1 MRAEA
6 VTANVLAL
14 PRLLRARGIATDAEH
29 GRLLLR
35 ALAAVDL
42 TAPDDVRAACRA
54 VLVRR
59 PGDLAAFDDEF
70 DRFWASLRGATA
82 SSEAVRPPAPRRSP
96 EPQEVPIASVP
107 GHAPPRVERVVRV
120 IASAAEQ
127 LRARDFAAMT
137 ADERAAAARFL
148 ERLRWSPGER
158 RGRRFRRA
166 ASGRRVDAR
175 ATFHR
180 MTRDHG
186 EPLELVRRRPIP
198 QRRPLVLLCDVSGSM
213 EAYTRVLLHLV
224 HALAQRWGR
233 VEAFTF
239 GTRLTRVTR
248 HLRHRRADMA
258 VAHVAR
264 AVPDWSGGTRIADA
278 LAEFSRRWSRRVL
291 GRGAVV
297 LLCTDGWERGDPAKL
312 AEEAARL
319 QRASYR
325 LIWLDPFSA
334 TEGYR
339 PEAGGARALV
349 THVDDH
355 LSVGTLDGLAAVA
368 LALDGAGHGRPVRK
382 QGTPQAFDPTHTRD

>member
-1 MRAEA
+1 MRAETVA
-6 VTANVLAL
+6 ANVLAL

-35 ALAAVDL
+35 ALAEVDL
-42 TAPDDVRAACRA
+42 GKPGDVRAACRA

-59 PGDLAAFDDEF
+59 AGDLAAFDEEF
-70 DRFWASLRGATA
+70 DRFWASLRGAATWTDA
-82 SSEAVRPPAPRRSP
+82 ARPGSPRRLP
-96 EPQEVPIASVP
+96 EPQEVPVGSFAGS
-107 GHAPPRVERVVRV
+107 APPRVERVVRV

-137 ADERAAAARFL
+137 AEERAAAARFV

-166 ASGRRVDAR
+166 GSGARIDAR

-180 MTRDHG
+180 MTRDSG

-213 EAYTRVLLHLV
+213 EAYTRILLHLA
-224 HALAQRWGR
+224 HALARRWGR

-239 GTRLTRVTR
+239 GTRLTRITR

-258 VAHVAR
+258 IAHVSH

-312 AEEAARL
+312 AQEAARL

-334 TEGYR
+334 TAGYR

-349 THVDDH
+349 ARADDH

-368 LALDGAGHGRPVRK
+368 VALDGAGSGRPVRK
-382 QGTPQAFDPTHTRD
+382 Q